1 MSLLTNKDQLHRHAE
16 KLDSCLTHTQDLL
29 LTLTSDRQ
37 YLELDR
43 EGIGRVLILIA
54 DDLSELRSHQKNHN
68 SSVEGLLLD
77 FKETTEDYVRFLTG
91 VTYE

>member
-1 MSLLTNKDQLHRHAE
+1 MSLLTDKDKLHRHAE
-16 KLDSCLTHTQDLL
+16 EFDSCLTHTQDLL

-43 EGIGRVLILIA
+43 EGIGRALILMA
-54 DDLSELRSHQKNHN
+54 DHLSELRSHQKNHN
-68 SSVEGLLLD
+68 SSIEGLLLD
-77 FKETTEDYVRFLTG
+77 FKETTEDYIRFLTG

>member
-1 MSLLTNKDQLHRHAE
+1 MSLLTNKDQLNRYAAE
-16 KLDSCLTHTQDLL
+16 FDSCLTHTQDLL

-43 EGIGRVLILIA
+43 EGIGRALILMA
-54 DDLSELRSHQKNHN
+54 DHLSELRSHQKNHN
-68 SSVEGLLLD
+68 SSIEGLLLD
-77 FKETTEDYVRFLTG
+77 FKETTEDYIRFLTG

>member
-1 MSLLTNKDQLHRHAE
+1 MSLLTNNDQHNRYTE
-16 KLDSCLTHTQDLL
+16 EFDSCLTHTQDLL

-37 YLELDR
+37 YLALDR
-43 EGIGRVLILIA
+43 ESIGRVLILMA
-54 DDLSELRSHQKNHN
+54 NHLSELRAHQNNHN

-77 FKETTEDYVRFLTG
+77 FKETTKDYIRFLTG

>member
-1 MSLLTNKDQLHRHAE
+1 MSLLTNNDQHNRYAE
-16 KLDSCLTHTQDLL
+16 EFDSCLTHTQDLL

-37 YLELDR
+37 YLALDR
-43 EGIGRVLILIA
+43 ESIGRVLILMA
-54 DDLSELRSHQKNHN
+54 NHLSELRAHQNNHN

-77 FKETTEDYVRFLTG
+77 FKETTGDYIRFLTG

>member
-1 MSLLTNKDQLHRHAE
+1 MSLLTNNDQHNRYAE
-16 KLDSCLTHTQDLL
+16 EFDSCLTHTQDLL

-37 YLELDR
+37 YLALDR
-43 EGIGRVLILIA
+43 ESIGRVLILMA
-54 DDLSELRSHQKNHN
+54 NHLSELRAHQNNHN

-77 FKETTEDYVRFLTG
+77 FKETTGDCIRFLTG